1 MAPETPPDER
11 ISLIYAPG
19 GQSYPI
25 INYEYAIVKAQQPS
39 ADIAKAVK
47 DFLGWAIDPKG
58 GNAPQYMKSV
68 GFVALPET
76 ILTLS
81 NYQINLIH

>member
-1 MAPETPPDER
+1 
-11 ISLIYAPG
+11 
-19 GQSYPI
+19 
-25 INYEYAIVKAQQPS
+25 VKAQQPS
-39 ADIAKAVK
+39 AGTAKAVK

-58 GNAPQYMKSV
+58 GNAPQYMQAV
-68 GFVALPET
+68 GFVALPQT